1 MKTLAIDTSTQA
13 LSVALRDGDQVV
25 TETTTNTKIKH
36 STQLLPLIDNM
47 FKLVGWQTSD
57 LEGIVVTEGP
67 GSYTGLRIG
76 VTAAKTLA
84 NTLSI
89 PLFTLPTLMALAGNV
104 QAANG
109 PALVI
114 PFIDARRKT
123 AFATAYLREG
133 GSFKALFN
141 TSHGL
146 FTDFLDQLETY
157 LNDHPDLQQLSLNFI
172 SPDIDNFRA
181 DIEAKFGDQA
191 TIFPNEFGLIHAGHL
206 GALPLRQVDVDT
218 FIPDYAK
225 LSEAEENW
233 VAQNPEEAKAD
244 EGTYVERTN

>member
-25 TETTTNTKIKH
+25 AETTTNTKIKH
-36 STQLLPLIDNM
+36 STQLLPLIDSM
-47 FKLVGWQTSD
+47 FKLIGWQPID

-76 VTAAKTLA
+76 VTAAKTMA
-84 NTLSI
+84 NTLNI

-104 QAANG
+104 QATSGA
-109 PALVI
+109 ALIV

-123 AFATAYLREG
+123 AFATVYLREG
-133 GSFKALFN
+133 NRFTPLFT
-141 TSHGL
+141 TSHGQ
-146 FTDFLDQLETY
+146 FTQFLDQVEAY
-157 LNDHPDLQQLSLNFI
+157 LKDNPDLQSLPLNFV
-172 SPDIDNFRA
+172 SPDIEAFRQ
-181 DIEAKFGDQA
+181 DIETQFGDRA
-191 TIFPNEFGLIHAGHL
+191 IIFPNEFGLIHAGHL

>member
-47 FKLVGWQTSD
+47 FKLVNWQPSD
-57 LEGIVVTEGP
+57 LDGVVVTEGP

-104 QAANG
+104 QATTG
-109 PALVI
+109 PSLVI

-123 AFATAYLREG
+123 VFATVYLKEG
-133 GSFKALFN
+133 YTFKPLFT

-146 FTDFLDQLETY
+146 FTDFLDQVAAY
-157 LNDHPDLQQLSLNFI
+157 LADHDDLQGLSLNFV
-172 SPDIDNFRA
+172 SPDIEAFRS
-181 DIEAKFGDQA
+181 DIEAKFGEEA
-191 TIFPNEFGLIHAGHL
+191 IIFPSESGLIHAGHL
-206 GALPLRQVDVDT
+206 GALPLREVDVDT
-218 FIPDYAK
+218 FIPNYAK

>member
-36 STQLLPLIDNM
+36 STQLLPLIENM
-47 FKLVGWQTSD
+47 FQLIGWQPSD
-57 LEGIVVTEGP
+57 LEGIVVTGGP

-76 VTAAKTLA
+76 VTAAKTMA
-84 NTLSI
+84 NTLNI

-104 QAANG
+104 QAVNG
-109 PALVI
+109 PTLVV

-123 AFATAYLREG
+123 AFATVYLREG
-133 GSFKALFN
+133 NTFKQLLP
-141 TSHGL
+141 TSHGQ
-146 FTDFLDQLETY
+146 FTNFLDQLSVY
-157 LNDHPDLQQLSLNFI
+157 LKDNPDLQGLPLNFV
-172 SPDIDNFRA
+172 SPDIDTFRP
-181 DIEAKFGDQA
+181 DIETQFGEKA
-191 TIFPNEFGLIHAGHL
+191 IIFPSEFGLIHASHL

-225 LSEAEENW
+225 LAEAEENW